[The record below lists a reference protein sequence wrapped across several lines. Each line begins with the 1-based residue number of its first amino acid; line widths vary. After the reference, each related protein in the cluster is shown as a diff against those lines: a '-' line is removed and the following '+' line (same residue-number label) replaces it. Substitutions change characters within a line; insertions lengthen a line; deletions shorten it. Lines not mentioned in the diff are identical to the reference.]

1 MEVSQMFGSAM
12 LDVAIGMIFV
22 FLLLCLICSA
32 FSELLET
39 FLKKRSKDLEQGII
53 GLLGDKTGLVDK
65 LYNHGLIFS
74 LYRGTYAEA
83 QKNKTL
89 PSYIPSANFAKAL
102 CAILT
107 PDNTPLSM
115 DTIKATIAAI
125 ANPQV
130 KSALTTLAN
139 DAAND
144 LAKFRAG
151 LEDWFN
157 SAMDRVS
164 GWYKRRTHVILFFVG
179 FLIAITLNV
188 NSISL
193 AQDLWT
199 NAAMRDAL
207 VGAAQGY
214 LDRHPAPSSQSDAST
229 SSPGGA
235 SSPAS
240 YGSSDKS
247 LADLG
252 KALNADVA
260 MLKNTK
266 IPIGWGDDIRN
277 NLVRDYRLALMAA
290 LGWLL
295 TACAASLG
303 APFWFDLLNKIAFVR
318 SSIKPGEKS
327 APAAK

>member
-1 MEVSQMFGSAM
+1 MFGSAM

-32 FSELLET
+32 FNELLET

-102 CAILT
+102 SAILAS
-107 PDNTPLSM
+107 DNAPLSM
-115 DTIKATIAAI
+115 DAIKSTIAAI
-125 ANPQV
+125 PNAQV

-139 DAAND
+139 DAAGD
-144 LAKFRAG
+144 LAKFRTS

-179 FLIAITLNV
+179 IAIAIALNV

-193 AQDLWT
+193 AQDLWS
-199 NAAMRDAL
+199 NGAMRDAL

-214 LDRHPAPSSQSDAST
+214 LDKNPAPASQTET
-229 SSPGGA
+229 S
-235 SSPAS
+235 
-240 YGSSDKS
+240 SSDKNLS
-247 LADLG
+247 DLG

-260 MLKNTK
+260 TLKNTK
-266 IPIGWGDDIRN
+266 IPIGWSEDVRN
-277 NLVRDYRLALMAA
+277 NLLRDYRFASMAI

-327 APAAK
+327 APPPAK

>member
-1 MEVSQMFGSAM
+1 MFGSAM

-102 CAILT
+102 TAILT
-107 PDNTPLSM
+107 PDNAPLSM

-144 LAKFRAG
+144 MAKFRAG
-151 LEDWFN
+151 LEEWFD

-229 SSPGGA
+229 SSPT
-235 SSPAS
+235 SS
-240 YGSSDKS
+240 GSSDKS
-247 LADLG
+247 LSDLG
-252 KALNADVA
+252 KTLNADIA
-260 MLKNTK
+260 TLKGTK

-277 NLVRDYRLALMAA
+277 NLVHDYRLALMAV

-303 APFWFDLLNKIAFVR
+303 APFWFDLLNKVAFVR

-327 APAAK
+327 APAAAK

>member
-1 MEVSQMFGSAM
+1 MFGSAM

-32 FSELLET
+32 FNELLET

-102 CAILT
+102 SAILA
-107 PDNTPLSM
+107 PDNAPISM
-115 DTIKATIAAI
+115 DAIRNTITAI
-125 ANPQV
+125 PNAQV

-144 LAKFRAG
+144 LAKFRAS

-179 FLIAITLNV
+179 FAIAVALNV

-193 AQDLWT
+193 AQDLWS
-199 NAAMRDAL
+199 NGAMRDAL

-214 LDRHPAPSSQSDAST
+214 LEKSPAPASQTET
-229 SSPGGA
+229 SA
-235 SSPAS
+235 
-240 YGSSDKS
+240 SDKTLS
-247 LADLG
+247 DLG
-252 KALNADVA
+252 KALNADVTT
-260 MLKNTK
+260 LKNTK
-266 IPIGWGDDIRN
+266 IPIGWSNDVRN
-277 NLVRDYRLALMAA
+277 NLIRDYRFASMAI

-318 SSIKPGEKS
+318 SSIRPGEKS
-327 APAAK
+327 DPAK

>member
-1 MEVSQMFGSAM
+1 MFGSAM

-102 CAILT
+102 TAILT
-107 PDNTPLSM
+107 PDNAPLSM

-144 LAKFRAG
+144 MAKFRAG
-151 LEDWFN
+151 LEEWFD

-214 LDRHPAPSSQSDAST
+214 LDRHPAPSSQSDGST
-229 SSPGGA
+229 SSPT
-235 SSPAS
+235 SS
-240 YGSSDKS
+240 GSSDKS
-247 LADLG
+247 LSDLG
-252 KALNADVA
+252 KTLNADIA
-260 MLKNTK
+260 TLKGTK

-277 NLVRDYRLALMAA
+277 NLVHDYRLALMAV

-303 APFWFDLLNKIAFVR
+303 APFWFDLLNKVAFVR

-327 APAAK
+327 APAAAK

>member
-1 MEVSQMFGSAM
+1 MFGSAM
-12 LDVAIGMIFV
+12 LDVAIGMVFV

-32 FSELLET
+32 FNELLET

-74 LYRGTYAEA
+74 LYRGTYEEA
-83 QKNKTL
+83 QKKKTL

-102 CAILT
+102 SAILG
-107 PDNTPLSM
+107 PDNAPLTM
-115 DTIKATIAAI
+115 DAIRSTITAI
-125 ANPQV
+125 PNTQV

-144 LAKFRAG
+144 LAKFRSS

-179 FLIAITLNV
+179 FAIAVALNV

-193 AQDLWT
+193 AQDLWS

-214 LDRHPAPSSQSDAST
+214 LNKNPAPASQTEA
-229 SSPGGA
+229 A
-235 SSPAS
+235 A
-240 YGSSDKS
+240 SDKS
-247 LADLG
+247 LPDLG
-252 KALNADVA
+252 KALKADIEK
-260 MLKNTK
+260 LEDTR
-266 IPIGWGDDIRN
+266 IPIGWSDNVWKNFNRDDRFAS
-277 NLVRDYRLALMAA
+277 RFAFAFMAI

-303 APFWFDLLNKIAFVR
+303 APFWFDLLSKIAFVR

-327 APAAK
+327 APAAAK